1 MSKLL
6 NEDKIKVPFMRSLSQ
21 SLNAFLQKGYTVNFK
36 ATEKDTLQAVET
48 SREYR
53 SEDLKLVNFY
63 RFEGISDPA
72 DSTILYLIETRDGD
86 KGTLV
91 DAYGA
96 YADPNISKFMSRV
109 TAEELKP

>member
-6 NEDKIKVPFMRSLSQ
+6 NEDKIKVPYMRSLSQ
-21 SLNAFLQKGYTVNFK
+21 SLNAFIQKGYTENFK
-36 ATEKDTLQAVET
+36 ATEEDTLQSLET

-72 DSTILYLIETRDGD
+72 DNTILYLIETSDGA

-96 YADPNISKFMSRV
+96 YADPNISKFMKRV